1 MTNAG
6 ARGRTAQQMSE
17 TLHFTLPQPRL
28 HPTFN
33 ALDQAL
39 ADRAQQEDE
48 ENGTNFQ
55 LNEAFSKVGFSL
67 AFLSFLAGCMNTP

>member
-55 LNEAFSKVGFSL
+55 LNIVGVW
-67 AFLSFLAGCMNTP
+67 